1 MAKRLSASYIM
12 EVMSRADPCNAL
24 KLTNTEEY
32 QKVDYQDFFVV
43 FSNEKYKDKFVELNK
58 LQEEMNELLLHQ
70 EDYHFRTDKL
80 YEFFILRLQGILGK
94 R

>member
-1 MAKRLSASYIM
+1 MPKRLSAQFIM

-24 KLTNTEEY
+24 RLTDPEVY
-32 QKVDYQDFFVV
+32 SKVNYEDFFVQ
-43 FSNEKYKDKFVELNK
+43 FSNTKYSDKKADLDK
-58 LQEEMNELLLHQ
+58 LQDEMNNLLLHQ